1 MKPTPHHERRSRFR
15 LAWVYPFAVY
25 AVLFL
30 SPTEASLRAGLGF
43 VFAGLLIRLWASGYL
58 MKRNQLTTS
67 GPYSLTRNPLYL
79 GTLFLALGFTI
90 VVRMFY
96 LGPLFLIIL
105 AISYYSTIEQEDC
118 ENHKRFGEK
127 FISYKKNVPAL
138 IPTCYHYRDG
148 DRWPF
153 SVRRMIRNKE
163 YGRSL
168 VIPAVMIFFYLKEEL
183 VVERETATIKM
194 WGLAITA
201 LILAASVFLV
211 NACARKAQ
219 ITTLR

>member
-1 MKPTPHHERRSRFR
+1 MKPMPRYKRRSRFR
-15 LAWVYPFAVY
+15 FAWVYPFAVY

-30 SPTEASLRAGLGF
+30 SPSEASLRVGLGF
-43 VFAGLLIRLWASGYL
+43 IFTGLLIRLWASGYL
-58 MKRNQLTTS
+58 IKRNQLTTS
-67 GPYSLTRNPLYL
+67 GPYALSRNPLYL

-105 AISYYSTIEQEDC
+105 GISYYRTIKQEDC
-118 ENHKRFGEK
+118 ENHRRFGEK

-138 IPTCYHYRDG
+138 MPTFFHYRDG

-153 SVRRMIRNKE
+153 KVRRMIRNKE
-163 YGRSL
+163 YRRSL
-168 VIPAVMIFFYLKEEL
+168 FIPIVMIFFYLKEEL
-183 VVERETATIKM
+183 VVERETVTIKM

-201 LILAASVFLV
+201 LLLSASIFLV
-211 NACARKAQ
+211 NAYAKKAQ